1 MIESMTELT
10 AGEGFEEASK
20 GQPGQ
25 VHIERFWP
33 KSASRDGRTQHDV
46 QTDRYQSVAR

>member
-1 MIESMTELT
+1 MTELT
-10 AGEGFEEASK
+10 ASDGFEEASK

-33 KSASRDGRTQHDV
+33 KSASRDGRTQRNV
-46 QTDRYQSVAR
+46 ETDRYQSAAR